1 MSYMK
6 GVERMRI
13 FGLEIRRV
21 SKMDHDESVMLAKTI
36 SSLHSEL
43 NDFIPFMN
51 DLDLENFN
59 NTNAGEIFNRFE
71 SIHRLV
77 DLYEENKFSRPGEC
91 FSMVYH
97 LGEMEKCIVEFNK
110 DMETFT
116 KGKFIVKNVQSA
128 MNQSNGDFS
137 EEHQELGQM
146 LVNVWSELK
155 LLISRIIAHATII
168 DICIRGDII
177 RLGFG
182 VDVVRDYYE
191 QRKRMKQNKGKD
203 LVKYEIGYVHDKS
216 RRSK

>member
-1 MSYMK
+1 
-6 GVERMRI
+6 MRI

-21 SKMDHDESVMLAKTI
+21 SKVDHDESVMLAKTI

-71 SIHRLV
+71 SIKKLV
-77 DLYEENKFSRPGEC
+77 DLYEDNKFSRPGEC

-110 DMETFT
+110 DMDTFT
-116 KGKFIVKNVQSA
+116 KGKFIVKN
-128 MNQSNGDFS
+128 NEFY
-137 EEHQELGQM
+137 EEHREVGQM

-155 LLISRIIAHATII
+155 LLISRIASHATII

-182 VDVVRDYYE
+182 VDVIRDYYE

-203 LVKYEIGYVHDKS
+203 LIKYEIGYVHDKS
-216 RRSK
+216 RRSNRNE